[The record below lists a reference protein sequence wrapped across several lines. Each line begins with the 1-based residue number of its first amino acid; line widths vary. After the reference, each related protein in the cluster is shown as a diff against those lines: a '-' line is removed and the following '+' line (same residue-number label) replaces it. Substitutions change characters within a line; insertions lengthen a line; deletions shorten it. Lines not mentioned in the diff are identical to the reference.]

1 VTKEKRQKIMALAND
16 NSIDWLA
23 VDYSILIGCG
33 LPDFGKKYCTIKQVA
48 ALLRW
53 QALQLNGEWDS
64 EELDSIFKIAQKKFL
79 VL

>member
-1 VTKEKRQKIMALAND
+1 VSDARL
-16 NSIDWLA
+16 LF
-23 VDYSILIGCG
+23 
-33 LPDFGKKYCTIKQVA
+33 DFDKKYCTIKQVA